1 MARQRALAIAFIRRA
16 DQDWFGNLLTDL
28 LNQDAL
34 GNDQFPRTLAG
45 AYAALTNY
53 TKYKNKSVSTHTPAA
68 KEKDIYAPLR
78 VSQVDDEHQLNVSF
92 MMVAGSDG
100 RTYER
105 VICFKCNQP
114 RHYASQCP
122 EASTVVEEPAPTPA
136 PLPVNPPAPPAPVTL
151 AQLDLSSTKN
161 TNGDVEPM
169 SFMQVS
175 LAQNHQSQMIN
186 LN

>member
-1 MARQRALAIAFIRRA
+1 MA
-16 DQDWFGNLLTDL
+16 DQDRFGNLLTDL

-34 GNDQFPRTLAG
+34 GHAQFPRTLTG
-45 AYAALTNY
+45 AYAVLTNY
-53 TKYKNKSVSTHTPAA
+53 TKYKNKSTSAHTLAT
-68 KEKDIYAPLR
+68 KEKDTSTTPRAP
-78 VSQVDDEHQLNVSF
+78 QVDDEQLNVSF

-114 RHYASQCP
+114 GHYASQCP
-122 EASTVVEEPAPTPA
+122 EASTGVIEEDAPTPA
-136 PLPVNPPAPPAPVTL
+136 PPSPANPLVTPAPVTL
-151 AQLDLSSTKN
+151 AQLDLGSTEN

-175 LAQNHQSQMIN
+175 LTQKHQSQAN
-186 LN
+186 D